1 MDRDKVDVSS
11 EIVLTRKKSEVFRFF
26 RGVFF
31 SRASAHITGM
41 QRTKREAKNKENK
54 ERGKAPV
61 IWTVL
66 QWLRSK
72 WRERVGKRSG
82 WIFLKDRS
90 TASILKKNR

>member
-41 QRTKREAKNKENK
+41 QRTKREAKNKE
-54 ERGKAPV
+54 
-61 IWTVL
+61 
-66 QWLRSK
+66 RSK
-72 WRERVGKRSG
+72 EQREQRARQSAGNLDSAAM
-82 WIFLKDRS
+82 
-90 TASILKKNR
+90 AS